1 MCGGTVPLV
10 LQARKL
16 DMRNFISSLPLSRLL
31 RGTFLITAC
40 ALFVG
45 IWWTPSSAGQSNAPD
60 GPGKAELQKLCA
72 GCHELEKSFSLKQDQ
87 EGWHRTMEKMV
98 SFGMKSTEQEYKA
111 VLEYLIKN
119 YAADEVPK
127 IKVNKATA
135 IELES
140 GLSLKRSQ
148 AAAVIAYRE
157 KHGAFKS
164 IADLKKV
171 PGLDAEKI
179 EAKKDRLTF
188 EE

>member
-1 MCGGTVPLV
+1 MSNLYSS
-10 LQARKL
+10 
-16 DMRNFISSLPLSRLL
+16 ISLSCSLRLAL
-31 RGTFLITAC
+31 LTLAI
-40 ALFVG
+40 ALFLGTTTLKSSSQQV
-45 IWWTPSSAGQSNAPD
+45 TPKD

-87 EGWHRTMEKMV
+87 DGWHRTMEKMV
-98 SFGMKSTEQEYKA
+98 SYGMKSTDQEYKV

-119 YAADEVPK
+119 YAAEEVPK
-127 IKVNKATA
+127 LKVNKATA

-157 KHGAFKS
+157 KNGPFKS

-171 PGLDAEKI
+171 PGIDPEKI

>member
-1 MCGGTVPLV
+1 MKTVV
-10 LQARKL
+10 T
-16 DMRNFISSLPLSRLL
+16 SSGINSQRSW
-31 RGTFLITAC
+31 RC
-40 ALFVG
+40 ALLTMVIALFLGTAGVK
-45 IWWTPSSAGQSNAPD
+45 SSARQVTAAD

-87 EGWHRTMEKMV
+87 DGWQRTMEKMV
-98 SFGMKSTEQEYKA
+98 SYGMKSSEQEYKA

-119 YAADEVPK
+119 YAAEEVPK
-127 IKVNKATA
+127 LKVNKATA

-157 KHGAFKS
+157 KNGPFKS

-171 PGLDAEKI
+171 PGIDPEKI
-179 EAKKDRLTF
+179 EAKKDRLSF

>member
-1 MCGGTVPLV
+1 
-10 LQARKL
+10 
-16 DMRNFISSLPLSRLL
+16 MRNFISSFPLSRLL

-45 IWWTPSSAGQSNAPD
+45 IWWTPSSAGQVTAAE

-87 EGWHRTMEKMV
+87 DGWQRTMEKMV
-98 SFGMKSTEQEYKA
+98 SYGMKSSDQDYKA

-119 YAADEVPK
+119 YAAEEVPK
-127 IKVNKATA
+127 LKVNKATA

-157 KHGAFKS
+157 KNGPFKS

-171 PGLDAEKI
+171 PGIDPEKI